1 VVAAATSLLVRVE
14 VASPV
19 SGMTVRELAARL
31 TRHTVAGHGG
41 DPVYVSLDLP
51 PELSDQLSIY
61 DWQVYDLRWTDD
73 GDTFLS
79 TIREQPGAS

>member
-1 VVAAATSLLVRVE
+1 
-14 VASPV
+14 
-19 SGMTVRELAARL
+19 
-31 TRHTVAGHGG
+31 
-41 DPVYVSLDLP
+41 VSLDLP